1 MIYWHTDR
9 KSTCLSSE
17 VASMM
22 KGVVRHCTDI
32 EIDRN
37 YVDTHGQSVVAFAF
51 CHLLGFKLIPRFKNI
66 GSQKL
71 YHPEN
76 GRNEKYAHLY
86 PVLSRLVN
94 WDLIRKQ
101 YEQIIKFAT
110 ALRLGNESAETT
122 LKRFTRDTK
131 HYLN

>member
-1 MIYWHTDR
+1 
-9 KSTCLSSE
+9 
-17 VASMM
+17 MM

-66 GSQKL
+66 GSRKL